1 MAEVDC
7 LKHEAERMARTFLK
21 SLLIG
26 KLRHSRRSGTAGFT
40 LLELLIVSLIS
51 GLLISGLMYLVVE
64 LLAADQR
71 ESSRTE
77 TQRDMQMAMD
87 YISTELKEAVY
98 VYTGECMAGTVVP
111 CPGLAASLPTVFTAD
126 STPVLA
132 FWKQQPIPNALRVSQ
147 CSQGTQTLGGQ
158 PVPCILGN
166 SYSLVVYSLNTAN
179 AAQTWQGRARIT
191 RYALSEFNSAGT
203 ARTTGY
209 AQVSSN
215 FDGWTSTTPRPTGTP
230 DVLVDFV
237 DDGVG
242 ATTVV
247 GAGNPDCPNDPSIPG
262 TEYLP
267 SPITSA
273 SPTTVAPA
281 AKSFFACV
289 NRLTLTSTPYRDV
302 VLFLRG
308 SISGRPG
315 FRGADR
321 AFLPTLET
329 RVLTRGVLQREPGR
343 ATGTGP

>member
-1 MAEVDC
+1 
-7 LKHEAERMARTFLK
+7 MARTFLK

-26 KLRHSRRSGTAGFT
+26 KLRHSRRSDTAGFT
-40 LLELLIVSLIS
+40 LLELLIVALIA

-77 TQRDMQMAMD
+77 TQRDMQMALD

-98 VYTGECMAGTVVP
+98 VYTGACMAGTAASG

-132 FWKQQPIPNALRVSQ
+132 FWKQQPIPNALRLSQ
-147 CSQGTQTLGGQ
+147 CRAGTQTLGGQ
-158 PVPCILGN
+158 PVPCIVGN
-166 SYSLVVYSLNTAN
+166 SYSLVVYSLSTAN

-209 AQVSSN
+209 GQVTSS
-215 FDGWTSTTPRPTGTP
+215 FGLWTSTTPRPTGTP

-247 GAGNPDCPNDPSIPG
+247 GAGNPICPDDSTNSSADD
-262 TEYLP
+262 YLP
-267 SPITSA
+267 SPVTSA

-289 NRLTLTSTPYRDV
+289 SNRTLSSTPYRDV

-315 FRGADR
+315 FRSADR

-343 ATGTGP
+343 ATGTGS

>member
-1 MAEVDC
+1 
-7 LKHEAERMARTFLK
+7 MARTFLK

-26 KLRHSRRSGTAGFT
+26 KLRRSRRSAAAGFT
-40 LLELLIVSLIS
+40 LLELLVVSLIA

-98 VYTGECMAGTVVP
+98 VYTGECMAGTAASG
-111 CPGLAASLPTVFTAD
+111 CPGLAASLPTVFTAN

-132 FWKQQPIPNALRVSQ
+132 FWKQQRIPNALRLSQ
-147 CSQGTQTLGGQ
+147 CSGALGANQTLGGQ
-158 PVPCILGN
+158 PVPCILGH
-166 SYSLVVYSLNTAN
+166 SYSLVVYSLSTAN
-179 AAQTWQGRARIT
+179 PTQTWQGRARIT
-191 RYALSEFNSAGT
+191 RYALTEFNSAGT
-203 ARTTGY
+203 ARTPGY
-209 AQVSSN
+209 APVSSN
-215 FDGWTSTTPRPTGTP
+215 FNMWTSATPRPSGTP

-247 GAGNPDCPNDPSIPG
+247 GAGNPTCPVDSTITG
-262 TEYLP
+262 TGPVYLP
-267 SPITSA
+267 SPVLSA

-281 AKSFFACV
+281 AKSFYACV
-289 NRLTLTSTPYRDV
+289 NNLPSELASTTYYQDV

-315 FRGADR
+315 FRDANR
-321 AFLPTLET
+321 AFLPALET

-343 ATGTGP
+343 ATGTL

>member
-1 MAEVDC
+1 
-7 LKHEAERMARTFLK
+7 MARTFLK

-26 KLRHSRRSGTAGFT
+26 KLRRSRRSGTAGFT
-40 LLELLIVSLIS
+40 LLELLIVALIA

-77 TQRDMQMAMD
+77 TQRDMQMALD

-98 VYTGECMAGTVVP
+98 VYTGECMAGSALLG
-111 CPGLAASLPTVFTAD
+111 CPGLAASLPSVFTAD

-132 FWKQQPIPNALRVSQ
+132 FWKQQRIPNELRRTQ
-147 CSQGTQTLGGQ
+147 CSAGTQTLGGQ
-158 PVPCILGN
+158 PVPCIIGH
-166 SYSLVVYSLNTAN
+166 SYSLVVYSLSTAN

-191 RYALSEFNSAGT
+191 RYALTEFNSAGT
-203 ARTTGY
+203 ARTPGY
-209 AQVSSN
+209 VSVSSN
-215 FDGWTSTTPRPTGTP
+215 FGAWESSPTARPTGTP

-247 GAGNPDCPNDPSIPG
+247 GAGNPTCPEDLSIPG
-262 TEYLP
+262 NEYLP
-267 SPITSA
+267 SPIITG

-281 AKSFFACV
+281 AKSFYACV
-289 NRLTLTSTPYRDV
+289 NNLTLSSTPYRDV

-308 SISGRPG
+308 NISGRPG

-321 AFLPTLET
+321 AFLPALET

-343 ATGTGP
+343 ATGTL